1 MKVEVLSFTLIF
13 FSKELM
19 HGYRL
24 KIANKKIKIK
34 IQSFNRNNDFKKIL
48 SEKYENNRSK
58 IVCCF
63 VMATRASEQL
73 TVENDLINTPSSA
86 MINRRRHDFQ
96 LSIFTA
102 NVETNRFLYL
112 HNFGMKR

>member
-1 MKVEVLSFTLIF
+1 
-13 FSKELM
+13 
-19 HGYRL
+19 
-24 KIANKKIKIK
+24 
-34 IQSFNRNNDFKKIL
+34 
-48 SEKYENNRSK
+48 
-58 IVCCF
+58 
-63 VMATRASEQL
+63 MAARAQERL

-112 HNFGMKR
+112 HDFGMKR